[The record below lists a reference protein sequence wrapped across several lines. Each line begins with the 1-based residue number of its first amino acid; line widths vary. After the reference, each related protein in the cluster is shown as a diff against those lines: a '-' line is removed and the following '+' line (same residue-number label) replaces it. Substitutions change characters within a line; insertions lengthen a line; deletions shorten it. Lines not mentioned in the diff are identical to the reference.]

1 MKRKLANSTHHP
13 SCRACRVPF
22 TLLRLSR
29 DQYWSCSR
37 LNYCLLIP
45 FFACLLYTKAQK
57 CEKLPRNRLVRTDRS
72 RGQSGPGGSQRRGS
86 GLSSRG
92 QTVAAQ
98 LSERKKKNVQGRPPQ
113 QQQRGITI
121 GVIHTG
127 VSSFHSG
134 VKFRQEFLHC
144 LPITGVGIA
153 VHFLLS
159 WIGVRRPT
167 KKVVLCG
174 HVLIDLRNGTFI
186 AVK

>member
-29 DQYWSCSR
+29 DQYWSSSR

-57 CEKLPRNRLVRTDRS
+57 CEKLPRNRLVRTDRGHGWKPTE
-72 RGQSGPGGSQRRGS
+72 RVGVIQPGPDSG
-86 GLSSRG
+86 SSTFRK
-92 QTVAAQ
+92 
-98 LSERKKKNVQGRPPQ
+98 KKKNVQGRPPQ

>member
-1 MKRKLANSTHHP
+1 MPGLPGSIHPFAPLQGPILVEFSFKLLSADSLFRLPAIHKGPKMRETPEKQVGSHGPEPWAKWPRWKPTERVGVIQPGPDSGSSTFRK
-13 SCRACRVPF
+13 
-22 TLLRLSR
+22 
-29 DQYWSCSR
+29 
-37 LNYCLLIP
+37 
-45 FFACLLYTKAQK
+45 
-57 CEKLPRNRLVRTDRS
+57 
-72 RGQSGPGGSQRRGS
+72 
-86 GLSSRG
+86 
-92 QTVAAQ
+92 
-98 LSERKKKNVQGRPPQ
+98 KKKNVQGRPPQ